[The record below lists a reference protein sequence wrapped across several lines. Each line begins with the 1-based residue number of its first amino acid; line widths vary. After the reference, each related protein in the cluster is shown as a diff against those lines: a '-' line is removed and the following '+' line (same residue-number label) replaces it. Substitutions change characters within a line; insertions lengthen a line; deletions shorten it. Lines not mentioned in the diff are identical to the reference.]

1 MSPTFVR
8 DEGHWLY
15 RLSASE
21 WIRAAQ
27 AELERAERAYS
38 SGDGRGGLAGAR
50 RAAGMALNGALIV
63 APNAGWGR
71 TYIEHLVALRGEPDL
86 PDAVREAAR
95 VLVDA
100 APARPG
106 GPQLVVLRTKG
117 TTERVVEAAKDVIAH
132 AFTVT
137 CRAEPLS

>member
-15 RLSASE
+15 RFSASE

-27 AELERAERAYS
+27 AELGRAERAYA

-50 RAAGMALNGALIV
+50 RAAGMALNGALVV
-63 APNAGWGR
+63 APAPSWGR
-71 TYIEHLVALRGEPDL
+71 TYVEHLVALRREPAV
-86 PDAVREAAR
+86 PEAVREAAG

-100 APARPG
+100 TPPG
-106 GPQLVVLRTKG
+106 PRLVVLRTKG
-117 TTERVVEAAKDVIAH
+117 TTERVVEAARDVIAH
-132 AFTVT
+132 AFTVI